1 MPAVHATKP
10 GRIRCGWVLLSILA
24 LATEGLFGARAWSGA
39 AAFEARLSHAQEE
52 DQELEALLEELR
64 AEADGLR
71 RAGDVE
77 ASRQTLGELLG
88 DEPGDWQSRVY
99 LAALERDLGNF
110 EAALEAAQRVQ
121 RESGDRLAAEAQGAL
136 LIELEVLLELGRYSV
151 GLERVEAALAAG
163 APGNSALF
171 ELGAR
176 LAIGAGQR
184 ERGLALRGSAL
195 ERPGSKPAASGNPAP
210 AAPPKP
216 GGPALLALWRS
227 RALRASGEL
236 GPASNAL
243 VEALDQHGLDAELLA
258 ELAGLYLEADGEVD
272 DERTAGRNPG
282 PLLRKALEQNPRS
295 EAALLGL
302 YELHRF
308 NWRRQSQSAES
319 YLMKLL
325 EQRPRSVDGLLAATE
340 AALVLSQQDRV
351 RSLKTEL
358 DRLAPER
365 REVRTL
371 GVALAYIEEG
381 SARAAELLSKLESE
395 DPLDSAPRRSLGGWL
410 LELYRFAEA
419 RPQLE
424 RAVEIDAGD
433 FRAWTLLGKAQAN
446 CGDIEAARASLE
458 RAKTEARLRR
468 NAERNNLSLVLKHID
483 EAFREFVAPP
493 LTFAWLPAG
502 SEVLELYWPPFYES
516 ARRELIER
524 YGFDPGAVR
533 IEVFERHG
541 DFSVR
546 STGFEGFPALGVCFG
561 PVVTAVS
568 PLSELRGTF
577 SWARTGFHEFTHVV
591 HLGLSHN
598 RCPRWIT
605 EGLATWEEVRR
616 RPAWTRNMRR
626 ELLDARANGEI
637 FPLREL
643 NAAFRGP
650 RIIFGYYQGG
660 LLCDLLIRDF
670 GFPAMLR
677 LLAEFDQGA
686 DLDQAMRAVFGL
698 TPEEIDARF
707 DAYVADAVAGLALEP
722 NWNPERAAWLRLG
735 LSNDPPKS
743 ADERDQWAE
752 GWCTV
757 AWSAFQQERR
767 VDAESALRTLQAAG
781 LEPPRAVALRGH
793 LALAARELGAAKEH
807 FERLFA
813 AGGEDY
819 FGRLALA
826 EAAFKAGR
834 EEEAEDHLERAE
846 AAFPGFPTAEVS
858 AELARARFYASAGK
872 SEQAVAAKERWLDW
886 NADALTERLE
896 VARALAQS
904 GRHEAACV
912 RFEEAVEID
921 PFLRALHRDYGRS
934 LLELKSFVLARRE
947 FLAAQLVPSDLD
959 GDELGEMEGA
969 LLAELAALEGQAL
982 LGSGDRAGAEAAL
995 GRASS
1000 AKADHKEVK
1009 RLKQQLE
1016 QAAGPAESAGAT
1028 GEKR

>member
-1 MPAVHATKP
+1 MAAALIVPNWAQVG
-10 GRIRCGWVLLSILA
+10 GRWA
-24 LATEGLFGARAWSGA
+24 ESGA
-39 AAFEARLSHAQEE
+39 PVAAAAAQDE
-52 DQELEALLEELR
+52 DEELEALLEELR
-64 AEADGLR
+64 SEADGLR
-71 RAGDVE
+71 RSGEVE
-77 ASRQTLGELLG
+77 AARETLRELLG
-88 DEPGDWQSRVY
+88 DEPGDWQSRVH
-99 LAALERDLGNF
+99 LAALELDLGNF
-110 EAALEAAQRVQ
+110 EAALEAARRVQ
-121 RESGDRLAAEAQGAL
+121 SEASAPQAPAAQGAL
-136 LIELEVLLELGRYSV
+136 VIELSTLLELGRYAE
-151 GLERVEAALAAG
+151 GLERLQAALANGTPGG
-163 APGNSALF
+163 AAIH

-176 LAIGAGQR
+176 LALGAGQR
-184 ERGLALRGSAL
+184 ERGLALRSLAL
-195 ERPGSKPAASGNPAP
+195 ERPAGGPDASALPR
-210 AAPPKP
+210 P
-216 GGPALLALWRS
+216 GGPGLEALWRS

-243 VEALDQHGLDAELLA
+243 VEALNQHGQDAELMA

-319 YLMKLL
+319 YLAQLL
-325 EQRPRSVDGLLAATE
+325 EVRPRSIAGLISAAE
-340 AALVLSQQDRV
+340 SALVLSQQDRV
-351 RSLKTEL
+351 RSLKAEL
-358 DRLAPER
+358 DKSAPGQ

-371 GVALAYIEEG
+371 GVALAYIDLGPERAEELL
-381 SARAAELLSKLESE
+381 AELETE
-395 DPLDSAPRRSLGGWL
+395 DPEDSNPRRSLGGWL

-419 RPQLE
+419 RPLLE

-433 FRAWTLLGKAQAN
+433 YRAWTLLGKAQAN
-446 CGDIEAARASLE
+446 TGAIGLARSSLE

-483 EAFREFVAPP
+483 ESFREFVEPT
-493 LTFAWLPAG
+493 LTFAWIPEG
-502 SEVLELYWPPFYES
+502 SEVLELYWPPFYEA

-524 YGFDPGAVR
+524 YGFDPGPVR

-546 STGFEGFPALGVCFG
+546 STGYEGFPALGVCFG

-577 SWARTGFHEFTHVV
+577 SWARTGFHEFTHVI

-626 ELLDARANGEI
+626 ELLDAKANGEI
-637 FPLREL
+637 FPLRDL
-643 NAAFRGP
+643 NAAFRGS
-650 RIIFGYYQGG
+650 RILFGYYQGG
-660 LLCDLLIRDF
+660 LMCDLLIRDF

-677 LLAEFDQGA
+677 LLAEFDRGA

-698 TPEEIDARF
+698 TPEQIDARF
-707 DAYVADAVAGLALEP
+707 AEYVNEQVAGLALEP
-722 NWNPERAAWLRLG
+722 NWNPERATWLRLG
-735 LSNDPPKS
+735 LGNAAPS
-743 ADERDQWAE
+743 AEAERETWAQN
-752 GWCTV
+752 WCTV
-757 AWSAFQQERR
+757 AWSAFQQGRR
-767 VDAESALRTLQAAG
+767 VDAEEALRSLQAAG
-781 LEPPRAVALRGH
+781 LEPLRSIALRGH
-793 LALAARELGAAKEH
+793 LALAARELSAAKEH

-826 EAAFKAGR
+826 EEAFKSGR
-834 EEEAEDHLERAE
+834 EGEAEAHLERAE
-846 AAFPGFPTAEVS
+846 AAFPGFPSAEVS
-858 AELARARFYASAGK
+858 AELARARFYAAAGK
-872 SEQAVAAKERWLDW
+872 SAQAIAAKERWLDW
-886 NADALTERLE
+886 NADALAERLE

-921 PFLRALHRDYGRS
+921 PFLRALHRDYGQS
-934 LLELKSFVLARRE
+934 LLALQRYALARRE
-947 FLAAQLVPSDLD
+947 FQAAQRVPAELD
-959 GDELGEMEGA
+959 GDELGPLEGA

-982 LGSGDRAGAEAAL
+982 LGLGDLAGAEAAL
-995 GRASS
+995 ARAQAADSS
-1000 AKADHKEVK
+1000 AAEIK
-1009 RLKQQLE
+1009 RLRAQLKE
-1016 QAAGPAESAGAT
+1016 RPAQT
-1028 GEKR
+1028 GEPTTPGADK